1 MMLAFFV
8 AGERERWLSMLTL
21 IAAPTTVAA
30 TNQICELT
38 NIQACAG
45 CESNCSSRKPPVQT
59 AGGIQMTCGY
69 SPAADDA
76 NAGLC
81 NGTYSGTALSIDGT
95 RVSGTL
101 PTELGQLTALTNIDV
116 YAYDDKRFISG
127 PSRQAWETLSTW
139 HTFI

>member
-21 IAAPTTVAA
+21 IAAPATVAA

-59 AGGIQMTCGY
+59 A
-69 SPAADDA
+69 
-76 NAGLC
+76 
-81 NGTYSGTALSIDGT
+81 TYS
-95 RVSGTL
+95 R
-101 PTELGQLTALTNIDV
+101 
-116 YAYDDKRFISG
+116 
-127 PSRQAWETLSTW
+127 
-139 HTFI
+139 